1 MESEKHLLDVAY
13 AHVKALHQDMI
24 QARELWFNTDPANP
38 SDQDR
43 YQQYREACIA
53 YDSADRLYR
62 ELLMAQDE
70 RLAAARAKRGQ

>member
-1 MESEKHLLDVAY
+1 MESEKHLLDVAQ
-13 AHVKALHQDMI
+13 AHVKALHLDMT
-24 QARELWFNTDPANP
+24 QARDLWFNSDPANP

-53 YDSADRLYR
+53 YESADRLYR